1 MIVGH
6 SGDVVIMLLAAA
18 IAVLAAIVA
27 AIRSGALA
35 WLGGARAELLERSAV
50 DTSAFTARGIAAT
63 IPALFGTL
71 AMTAALEYGQQLSLI
86 PAAAGGA
93 AWGVIVLFFDL
104 SIMSTDLYAN
114 SVWSWMRGAIFLALR
129 ATASVL
135 AALVISSMIALF
147 WYRTD
152 IATQVQ
158 RDNQAAA
165 AAYDQKYLAPHYTP
179 QIEQDQAQTAA
190 DQRTLKA
197 DAQAVA
203 NDITAV
209 NRAKLLMQ
217 CEAGGVSNLAG
228 CPGGSGKVG
237 QGAVYAVRVAEYQNA
252 LEALSQAQAAQQA
265 DQTRFLPQI
274 SQDQANATALQ
285 SQQDRAETTEL
296 AFQTGHDGLLARQRA
311 LSELEAANPGVGA
324 AVKAMELL
332 IVIID
337 CSAVIAKI
345 TSQTPAYN
353 RVVQAEIYGT
363 SRRAERDEAFTDTEI
378 QTEARIH
385 DTWCQAIGDV
395 AVARIDAW
403 RDGTRNAPG
412 GARQQKADTQEN
424 EQAGQ
429 DGGRAAG
436 PEPPFD
442 GPSPDP
448 PVGGPAASG
457 HAGQRQT
464 DTPGNGQ
471 DGGQAAGPEPPFDG
485 PSPDPPGGAMPTD
498 DDPFAAIRERLD
510 WEEDR

>member
-1 MIVGH
+1 MIASH
-6 SGDVVIMLLAAA
+6 PGDVVIMLLAAA
-18 IAVLAAIVA
+18 IAVLAVIVA

-50 DTSAFTARGIAAT
+50 DTPAFTARGIAAT

-93 AWGVIVLFFDL
+93 AWGMIILFFDL
-104 SIMSTDLYAN
+104 SIMSADLYAN

-152 IATQVQ
+152 ITTRVQ

-203 NDITAV
+203 NDTTAV
-209 NRAKLLMQ
+209 NRAKLLVQ

-237 QGAVYAVRVAEYQNA
+237 KGTVYAVRVAEYQNA

-265 DQTRFLPQI
+265 DQTRLLPQI
-274 SQDQANATALQ
+274 SQNQANATALQ
-285 SQQDRAETTEL
+285 SQQDRAEAAEL

-345 TSQTPAYN
+345 TSQTSAYD
-353 RVVQAEIYGT
+353 RVVRAEIYET
-363 SRRAERDEAFTDTEI
+363 SRRAERDEAVTD
-378 QTEARIH
+378 TEARIH

-412 GARQQKADTQEN
+412 GAGQQKADTQQN
-424 EQAGQ
+424 EQTGQ

-436 PEPPFD
+436 PESFFH

-448 PVGGPAASG
+448 PVDGPDASG
-457 HAGQRQT
+457 HAGQQQT
-464 DTPGNGQ
+464 DPPRNRQ
-471 DGGQAAGPEPPFDG
+471 DGDRQPGPEPPSERR
-485 PSPDPPGGAMPTD
+485 SPDPPGGGMPAD
-498 DDPFAAIRERLD
+498 NDPFAAIRDRLD
-510 WEEDR
+510 WEEER